1 MYRIGIMERSV
12 EFGTRLE
19 SWFLEYG
26 EKMRLPLEICRWK
39 FEDELMAALDENRIP
54 DILFLEVGD
63 KVADKEQPAVK
74 RSIWAPKPDGRTREA
89 QLHHRKAS
97 EDGTEG
103 INRAGIALGKK
114 LRERLDCTSLQL
126 IYIAPRRDF
135 YEGLVQTQ
143 PMDLLIEPLT
153 EARVHSSLRK
163 AIAVVKNKNERFYFK
178 WGKDSFFLPLRDILY
193 ICSDCRKLQI
203 KVPWGEYE
211 YNGNIK
217 DVKGELPE
225 EFLTIH
231 RSYIIN
237 KNHVKRYEYEYLEMM
252 DGMVFSISRPN
263 RPMVRQI
270 LLDR

>member
-39 FEDELMAALDENRIP
+39 FEDELMAALDDNRIP

-63 KVADKEQPAVK
+63 KVISKEQPAVR
-74 RSIWAPKPDGRTREA
+74 RSIWAPKLDGRTREA

-143 PMDLLIEPLT
+143 PMDLLIELAKANREITTPADP
-153 EARVHSSLRK
+153 ESLVW
-163 AIAVVKNKNERFYFK
+163 ASYAVVRGNNIK
-178 WGKDSFFLPLRDILY
+178 WCFQWGQSDLIGDCKATLNTLFLPTEGFAL
-193 ICSDCRKLQI
+193 
-203 KVPWGEYE
+203 
-211 YNGNIK
+211 
-217 DVKGELPE
+217 
-225 EFLTIH
+225 
-231 RSYIIN
+231 
-237 KNHVKRYEYEYLEMM
+237 
-252 DGMVFSISRPN
+252 
-263 RPMVRQI
+263 
-270 LLDR
+270 